1 MTKRIVALLLIAV
14 MTIGMLTACGG
25 SGKKGAAGDVVTA
38 EGGFDINKPVTITF
52 YHQMGAEL
60 QKILATAIEDFNKFY
75 PNITIKAET
84 MGDYDGILS
93 QIQTEINV
101 GNQPNLAY
109 CYADHVATYN
119 LGGAVQPLDSLIAN
133 TEVITRADGSTEV
146 LGLTQE
152 QIDDFIPA
160 FYNDGRVYGD
170 GKMYTLPVVRSTE
183 ALYYN
188 KTFFEKHGLTVPTTW
203 DEMEAVCRQIREIE
217 PTCIPLGYDS
227 EANWF
232 ITMCEQSGSPY
243 TSTEGDKFLFDN
255 DVNKAFVKRF
265 QGWYK
270 DKLVTTQKLSG
281 GYTSALFTGENT
293 TGTRCYMCI
302 GSTGGATYQ
311 QPKQTNNVFEF
322 EVGMAPIPQVDPA
335 NPKVISQGPSIC
347 VFRKNDSHETV
358 AAWLFAKF
366 LATDVVFQAS
376 VSMNNGY
383 ASVLKS
389 AQENPVYKEFLATAG
404 TEGIQAYAV
413 QVTLEQQESFYN
425 SPAFFG
431 SSVAR
436 EQVGLLV
443 QKCLAVETNDVDA
456 AIATAFENAVKECK
470 YQVGM

>member
-203 DEMEAVCRQIREIE
+203 DEMETVCRQIRELE

-270 DKLVTTQKLSG
+270 DKLVTTQELSG
-281 GYTSALFTGENT
+281 GYTSALFTGESD

-311 QPKQTNNVFEF
+311 QPNQTNGVFEF

-347 VFRKNDSHETV
+347 VFRKSDSHETV

-389 AQENPVYKEFLATAG
+389 AQENPVYKDFLATAG

-413 QVTLEQQESFYN
+413 QVTLEQQDSFYN

>member
-1 MTKRIVALLLIAV
+1 MSKRIVALLLIAV
-14 MTIGMLTACGG
+14 LTIGMLTACGG
-25 SGKKGAAGDVVTA
+25 SGKKGTAGDVVATD
-38 EGGFDINKPVTITF
+38 GGFDINKPVTITF

-60 QKILATAIEDFNKFY
+60 QKILATAIEDFNKLY
-75 PNITIKAET
+75 PNITVKAET

-93 QIQTEINV
+93 QIQTEISV

-203 DEMEAVCRQIREIE
+203 DEMEAVCRQIRELE

-232 ITMCEQSGSPY
+232 STMCEQYGSPY

-270 DKLVTTQKLSG
+270 EKLVTTQELSG
-281 GYTSALFTGENT
+281 GYTSALFTGESD

-311 QPKQTNNVFEF
+311 QPNQTNGVFEF

-347 VFRKNDSHETV
+347 VFRKSDSHETV

-413 QVTLEQQESFYN
+413 QVTLDQQDSFYN

-456 AIATAFENAVKECK
+456 AIATAFQEAVKECK

>member
-203 DEMEAVCRQIREIE
+203 DEMETVCRKIRELE

-270 DKLVTTQKLSG
+270 DKLVTTQELSG
-281 GYTSALFTGENT
+281 GYTSALFTGESD

-311 QPKQTNNVFEF
+311 QPNQTNGVFEF

-389 AQENPVYKEFLATAG
+389 AQENPVYKDFLATAG

-413 QVTLEQQESFYN
+413 QVTLEQQDSFYN

>member
-75 PNITIKAET
+75 PNITVKAET
-84 MGDYDGILS
+84 MGDYDGILN

-203 DEMEAVCRQIREIE
+203 DEMETVCRQIRELE

-270 DKLVTTQKLSG
+270 DKLVTTQELSG
-281 GYTSALFTGENT
+281 GYTSALFTGESD

-311 QPKQTNNVFEF
+311 QPNQTNGVFEF

-413 QVTLEQQESFYN
+413 QVTLEQQDSFYN

-436 EQVGLLV
+436 DQVGLLM
-443 QKCLAVETNDVDA
+443 QKCLASTASDLDS
-456 AIATAFENAVKECK
+456 AIKKAFEDAVAECK
-470 YQVGM
+470 YQAGQ

>member
-1 MTKRIVALLLIAV
+1 MSKRIVALLLIAV
-14 MTIGMLTACGG
+14 LTIGMLTACGG
-25 SGKKGAAGDVVTA
+25 SGKKGTAGDVVAT

-60 QKILATAIEDFNKFY
+60 QKILATAIEDFNKLY
-75 PNITIKAET
+75 PNITVKAET

-93 QIQTEINV
+93 QIQTEISV

-203 DEMEAVCRQIREIE
+203 DEMEAVCRQIRELE

-232 ITMCEQSGSPY
+232 ITMCEQYGSPY
-243 TSTEGDKFLFDN
+243 TSTDGDKFLFDN

-270 DKLVTTQKLSG
+270 EKLVTTQELSG
-281 GYTSALFTGENT
+281 GYTSALFTGESD

-311 QPKQTNNVFEF
+311 QPNQTNGVFEF

-347 VFRKNDSHETV
+347 VFRKSDSHETV

-413 QVTLEQQESFYN
+413 QVTLDQQDSFYN

-456 AIATAFENAVKECK
+456 AIATAFQEAVKECK